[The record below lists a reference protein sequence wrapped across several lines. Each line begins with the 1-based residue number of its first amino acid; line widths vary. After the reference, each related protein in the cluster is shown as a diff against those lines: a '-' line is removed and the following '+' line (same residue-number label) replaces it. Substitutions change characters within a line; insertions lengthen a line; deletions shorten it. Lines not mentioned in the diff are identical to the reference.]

1 MKLFSRL
8 ALACAMAASLSGA
21 ALAQSASVTAV
32 NVKAPGQRMAGGEIE
47 VRAMVVELDKAG
59 RLVTLRGPKGGLVTV
74 NVPASVQNFEQVQL
88 GDSLVIRYTAAVAAQ
103 LEPASKS
110 GIRERTETVQVARAA
125 AGDVPGVA
133 GARSVEIL
141 ATIKAVNKKAGTV
154 TLRGVKRTVE
164 LDVPPGVDISKL
176 KVGDDVRA
184 VYAEAAVVKIEIA
197 PK

>member
-1 MKLFSRL
+1 MLVFSRL

-21 ALAQSASVTAV
+21 ALAQSASATAV
-32 NVKAPGQRMAGGEIE
+32 NVKAPGQRMVGGEVE

-59 RLVTLRGPKGGLVTV
+59 RLVTLRGPKGGLATV
-74 NVPASVQNFEQVQL
+74 HVPASVQNFEQVQL
-88 GDSLVIRYTAAVAAQ
+88 GDTLMIRYTAAVVAR

-110 GIRERTETVQVARAA
+110 GIRERTETLQVARTGT
-125 AGDVPGVA
+125 GDVPGVA

-141 ATIKAVNKKAGTV
+141 ATIKAVNQKAGTV

-164 LDVPPGVDISKL
+164 LDVPPGVDITKL
-176 KVGDDVRA
+176 KVGDDVHA
-184 VYAEAAVVKIEIA
+184 MYVETAVVKIEIA

>member
-1 MKLFSRL
+1 MKLFLRL
-8 ALACAMAASLSGA
+8 ALACAMATSLSGA
-21 ALAQSASVTAV
+21 ALAQSVSATAV
-32 NVKAPGQRMAGGEIE
+32 AAKAPGQRMVGGEIE

-59 RLVTLRGPKGGLVTV
+59 RLVTLRGPKGGFVTV

-110 GIRERTETVQVARAA
+110 GIRERTETMQVARTAS
-125 AGDVPGVA
+125 GDVPGAA

-141 ATIKAVNKKAGTV
+141 ATIKAVDKKAGTV

-164 LDVPPGVDISKL
+164 LDVPPGVDITKL

-184 VYAEAAVVKIEIA
+184 VYVEAAVVKIEIA
-197 PK
+197 PW